1 MSSRR
6 DTPSPDLDEISDE
19 ILAERAI
26 SGDAAAFEALIA
38 RHGALIR
45 AYVSRIVGSL
55 TDADDVTQ
63 EALYTAWRRLPEL
76 RDPAAVKPW
85 LMRVA
90 SRHAF
95 AHLRHPPPTE
105 ALPILDAAYPST
117 MEPENVAV
125 RNAQLTA
132 LADALEALPEQERRC
147 WLLREVGE
155 LSYDDIAK
163 ELGIPRST
171 VRGKLARAR
180 ASIYAQMEGWR

>member
-63 EALYTAWRRLPEL
+63 EALYTAWRRLPKL

-95 AHLRHPPPTE
+95 AHLRHRPPPRLSRSWTPPTPPPWSRRTSLF
-105 ALPILDAAYPST
+105 AT
-117 MEPENVAV
+117 
-125 RNAQLTA
+125 RN
-132 LADALEALPEQERRC
+132 
-147 WLLREVGE
+147 
-155 LSYDDIAK
+155 
-163 ELGIPRST
+163 
-171 VRGKLARAR
+171 
-180 ASIYAQMEGWR
+180 

>member
-6 DTPSPDLDEISDE
+6 DIPSPDLVEVADE

-26 SGDAAAFEALIA
+26 CGDADAFKALIV
-38 RHGALIR
+38 RYGSLIR
-45 AYVSRIVGSL
+45 AYVARIVGSL

-95 AHLRHPPPTE
+95 AHLRHRPPTE
-105 ALPILDAAYPST
+105 PLPILDAAYPST
-117 MEPENVAV
+117 TEPETVAV

-132 LADALEALPEQERRC
+132 LSQALDNLPDQERRC

-163 ELGIPRST
+163 ELDIPRST

-180 ASIYAQMEGWR
+180 ASIHAQMEGWR